1 MGGFLEKAAAA
12 LGLGKDVAQVV
23 DSTGGAVTGIIA
35 AARGTLTP
43 EAQAEIEKLKLGLG
57 GQIAAV
63 MQGQAKTLQDFVLQ
77 YEGTAGQVPKA
88 ILILRSLI
96 RPAFTIFFYVVLIV
110 AVGADFLRILQ
121 GGPLEW
127 KLLGSLPDPFWWI
140 FGIVITFWF
149 GDRAVSSV
157 LETFQGKPKK

>member
-1 MGGFLEKAAAA
+1 MGFIEKAAAA
-12 LGLGKDVAQVV
+12 LGLGKDVARVV
-23 DSTGGAVTGIIA
+23 DSTGGAVEGIIA
-35 AARGTLTP
+35 AAKGNLTP
-43 EAQAEIEKLKLGLG
+43 DAQAKIEELKLGLA
-57 GQIAAV
+57 GQITTV
-63 MQGQAKTLQDFVLQ
+63 MQAQAKNLQDFVLQ

-96 RPAFTIFFYVVLIV
+96 RPAFTVFFFVVLAV

-127 KLLGSLPDPFWWI
+127 KLLTSLPEPFWWI

-157 LETFQGKPKK
+157 IETFQGKPKK